1 MGFPKS
7 AEIVDALDD
16 VQQTRTKTVAIK
28 LQQAEQKD
36 LVGSIQRYFKENM
49 EEPIGDLKAG
59 MLLDFC
65 LQVIG
70 PAIYN
75 QAIAD
80 AQAHME
86 AKVADLS
93 VECYEE
99 SGHYWKKK

>member
-1 MGFPKS
+1 MRWMMYNRQGPS
-7 AEIVDALDD
+7 SGDQITASGTE
-16 VQQTRTKTVAIK
+16 
-28 LQQAEQKD
+28 E

-80 AQAHME
+80 TSHME

-93 VECYEE
+93 VEC
-99 SGHYWKKK
+99 

>member
-1 MGFPKS
+1 M
-7 AEIVDALDD
+7 DD

-80 AQAHME
+80 AQAHLE